1 MFTHQQIE
9 KLIFIDIE
17 TVSGLA
23 EFSALEPE
31 MQFFWEKKARQY
43 YKAEND
49 PNFDVN
55 RSYSEKAGLFSEF
68 NRVVC
73 VSFGYIRF
81 QGGQAQAKIK
91 SIYSKD
97 EKAILSETSELL
109 KQNKPADYRLC
120 GHNIKEFDCPT
131 LARRMLINGISPLPP
146 SLNNYGKKPW
156 EVNHIDTMALWKFG
170 DFKSYTSLAL
180 LCHLFN
186 IPSPKTDVDG
196 SQVTSLY
203 WQQNS
208 DLKAIAEYCQKDVQ
222 ATMNLVL
229 RFANMELLREEN
241 VVMENL

>member
-17 TVSGLA
+17 TVSGSA

-31 MQFFWEKKARQY
+31 MQSFWEKKARQY

-49 PNFDVN
+49 PDFDVN

-73 VSFGYIRF
+73 VSFGYIQF
-81 QGGQAQAKIK
+81 QEGQAQATIK
-91 SIYSKD
+91 SIYDHD
-97 EKAILSETSELL
+97 EKAILLKAAELL
-109 KQNKPADYRLC
+109 KQNKLTNYRLC
-120 GHNIKEFDCPT
+120 GHNINGFDCPT
-131 LARRMLINGISPLPP
+131 LARRMLINGIFPLPS

-156 EVNHIDTMALWKFG
+156 EVNRIDTMELWRFG

-186 IPSPKTDVDG
+186 IPSPKTEVDG

-208 DLKAIAEYCQKDVQ
+208 NLKKIAEYCQKDVQ

-229 RFANMELLREEN
+229 CFANMELLREDKVKIE
-241 VVMENL
+241 